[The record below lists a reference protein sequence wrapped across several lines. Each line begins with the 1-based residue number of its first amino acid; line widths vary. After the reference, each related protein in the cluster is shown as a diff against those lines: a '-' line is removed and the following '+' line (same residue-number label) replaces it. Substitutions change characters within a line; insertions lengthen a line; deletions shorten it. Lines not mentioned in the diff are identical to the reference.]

1 MKASLTEVW
10 LEFIKLIH
18 IYIIFSLPENIIDL
32 SQYIKMR

>member
-10 LEFIKLIH
+10 LEIIKLIN
-18 IYIIFSLPENIIDL
+18 IYIIFSLPESIIEL